1 MHLFEET
8 NDKEVYVPLEQF
20 KQIVCTMF
28 TTDWKGFKQK
38 YDSGN
43 PFAMNVIKGYYVYV
57 DEIDDVNHCA
67 ALLKENGYHVNYTI
81 KAFDDVSASVRMM
94 EIVIALFIVMF
105 YVISYIVVYISINSY
120 YRMQSRDIGILKQ
133 MGFSRQT
140 LNRIYFGIVK
150 KPLMGIFFL
159 LVIFII
165 GMGILFVE
173 NGYLILAVLLS
184 ILLLYLIMIV
194 SIKSLVHRIIE
205 KPMLELLKEKEF
217 E

>member
-1 MHLFEET
+1 MRYVSL
-8 NDKEVYVPLEQF
+8 YVPLEQF

-28 TTDWKGFKQK
+28 TTDWEGFKQK

-43 PFAMNVIKGYYVYV
+43 PYAMNVIKGCYVYV
-57 DEIDDVNHCA
+57 GEIVDVNRCVA
-67 ALLKENGYHVNYTI
+67 VLKEKGYHANYTM
-81 KAFDDVSASVRMM
+81 KAFDHVSASIRMM
-94 EIVIALFIVMF
+94 EIIIALFMIMF
-105 YVISYIVVYISINSY
+105 YVISYIVVYISINAY
-120 YRMQSRDIGILKQ
+120 YRMQSRDMGILKQ

-140 LNRIYFGIVK
+140 LSRIYFGIVK
-150 KPLMGIFFL
+150 KPFMGVLFL
-159 LVIFII
+159 LLIFII
-165 GMGILFVE
+165 GMGILFVK